1 MNNPIVE
8 KLKGQIQE
16 YRSAEH
22 FKEVLS
28 CYYSGN
34 LRSSIVMLYATV
46 ICDMIYKLERLSSE
60 FNDNR
65 AQQILDEVEAHWE
78 QNPTSPDWETSL
90 PKKCWDAHK
99 ILDAASHSNFE
110 ALQKLRHLCAH
121 PAMKGNREL
130 YQPSSEIVL
139 GHIVNMLREVLTR
152 PALNAKDFINVFL
165 EDLATV
171 KDQMVTIDNLK
182 RYLKARYFDKYDD
195 VVLFY
200 SLFKSLW
207 KLVFYLSNE
216 QCDENREVN
225 YNAMMIM
232 GDEYGPQF
240 LERFDKDSGFFANH
254 IAIDND
260 DFLRLFIKYAN
271 IHIEFFEHLPEDGRI
286 RIISSINSS
295 EDLQALAIFLSS
307 NPLEHIRKS
316 KPQRR
321 NTILYL
327 NDYLR
332 ENVSKAEAL
341 DFNIEQYGDSGS
353 FDQADWR
360 YDNLIGPYLKEFTME
375 QLKRILQ
382 YTNDNGQIY
391 GRRKADMTYR
401 SMKNVVLSKDKN
413 FDFTSYR
420 NFRAI

>member
-1 MNNPIVE
+1 
-8 KLKGQIQE
+8 
-16 YRSAEH
+16 
-22 FKEVLS
+22 
-28 CYYSGN
+28 
-34 LRSSIVMLYATV
+34 
-46 ICDMIYKLERLSSE
+46 
-60 FNDNR
+60 
-65 AQQILDEVEAHWE
+65 
-78 QNPTSPDWETSL
+78 
-90 PKKCWDAHK
+90 
-99 ILDAASHSNFE
+99 
-110 ALQKLRHLCAH
+110 
-121 PAMKGNREL
+121 MKGNREL

-139 GHIVNMLREVLTR
+139 GHIVNMLREILIR

-171 KDQMVTIDNLK
+171 KDQMVTMDNLK

-195 VVLFY
+195 VALFY

-207 KLVFYLSNE
+207 KLVFHLSNE

-225 YNAMMIM
+225 FNAMMIM
-232 GDEYGPQF
+232 SDEYSPQF
-240 LERFDKDSGFFANH
+240 LERFDKDSGLFANH
-254 IAIDND
+254 IAIEND

-295 EDLQALAIFLSS
+295 EDLQAFAIFLSS

-327 NDYLR
+327 SDYLR

-360 YDNLIGPYLKEFTME
+360 YDNLISPYLKEFTMK
-375 QLKRILQ
+375 QLKKILQ

-401 SMKNVVLSKDKN
+401 AMKNVVLSKDEN
-413 FDFTSYR
+413 FDFTQFR

>member
-34 LRSSIVMLYATV
+34 LRSAVVMLYATV
-46 ICDMIYKLERLSSE
+46 ICDMIYKLEKLSSE
-60 FNDNR
+60 FNDTR

-78 QNPTSPDWETSL
+78 QNPTSPDWETTL

-110 ALQKLRHLCAH
+110 SLQKLRHLCAH

-152 PALNAKDFINVFL
+152 PALNAKDFIDVFL
-165 EDLATV
+165 EDIATV
-171 KDQMVTIDNLK
+171 KDQMVTMNNLK
-182 RYLKARYFDKYDD
+182 RYLMARYFDQYDD
-195 VVLFY
+195 VALFF

-216 QCDENREVN
+216 KCDENRDVN
-225 YNAMMIM
+225 WDALMIM
-232 GDEYGPQF
+232 GDEYSTQIID
-240 LERFDKDSGFFANH
+240 RFDKDSSWFANH
-254 IAIDND
+254 ITTDND
-260 DFLRLFIKYAN
+260 DLLRLFIKYVN
-271 IHIEFFEHLPEDGRI
+271 IHVEFFEHLPEDGRI
-286 RIISSINSS
+286 RITSSIDSS
-295 EDLQALAIFLSS
+295 EDLNALAIFLSS

-316 KPQRR
+316 NPQRR
-321 NTILYL
+321 DTILYL
-327 NDYLR
+327 SDYLR
-332 ENVSKAEAL
+332 ENISTAEAY
-341 DFNIEQYGDSGS
+341 DFNIEQYGNSGS

-360 YDNLIGPYLKEFTME
+360 YDNLIGPYLKEFTIE
-375 QLKRILQ
+375 QWKRILT
-382 YTNDNGQIY
+382 YTNNNGQIY

-401 SMKNVVLSKDKN
+401 AMKNVILSKDET
-413 FDFTSYR
+413 FDFKPYR
-420 NFRAI
+420 NFRVI

>member
-34 LRSSIVMLYATV
+34 LRSAVVMLYATV

-130 YQPSSEIVL
+130 YHPSSEIVL

-152 PALNAKDFINVFL
+152 PALNAKDFIDVFL
-165 EDLATV
+165 EDIATV
-171 KDQMVTIDNLK
+171 KDQMVAMDNLK
-182 RYLKARYFDKYDD
+182 RYLMARYFDQYDD
-195 VVLFY
+195 VALFF

-216 QCDENREVN
+216 KCDENRDVN
-225 YNAMMIM
+225 WDALMIM
-232 GDEYGPQF
+232 GDEYSTQIID
-240 LERFDKDSGFFANH
+240 RFDKDSSWFANH
-254 IAIDND
+254 IATDND
-260 DFLRLFIKYAN
+260 DLLRLFIKYVN
-271 IHIEFFEHLPEDGRI
+271 IHVEFFEHLPEDGRI
-286 RIISSINSS
+286 RITSSIDSS
-295 EDLQALAIFLSS
+295 EDLNALAIFLSS

-316 KPQRR
+316 NPQRR
-321 NTILYL
+321 DTILYL
-327 NDYLR
+327 SDYLR
-332 ENVSKAEAL
+332 ENISTAEAF
-341 DFNIEQYGDSGS
+341 DFNIEQYGNSGS

-360 YDNLIGPYLKEFTME
+360 YDNLIGPYLKEFTIE
-375 QLKRILQ
+375 QWKRILT
-382 YTNDNGQIY
+382 YTNNNGQIY

-401 SMKNVVLSKDKN
+401 AMKNVILSKDET
-413 FDFTSYR
+413 FDFTPYR

>member
-34 LRSSIVMLYATV
+34 LRSAVVMLYATV
-46 ICDMIYKLERLSSE
+46 ICDMIYKLEKLSSE
-60 FNDNR
+60 FNDTR

-78 QNPTSPDWETSL
+78 QNPTSPDWETTL

-110 ALQKLRHLCAH
+110 SLQKLRHLCAH

-152 PALNAKDFINVFL
+152 PALNAKDFIDVFL
-165 EDLATV
+165 EDIATV
-171 KDQMVTIDNLK
+171 KDQMVTMDNLK
-182 RYLKARYFDKYDD
+182 RYLMARYFDQYDD
-195 VVLFY
+195 VALFF

-216 QCDENREVN
+216 KCDENRDVN
-225 YNAMMIM
+225 WDALMIM
-232 GDEYGPQF
+232 GDEHSTQIID
-240 LERFDKDSGFFANH
+240 RFDKDSSWFANH
-254 IAIDND
+254 IATDND
-260 DFLRLFIKYAN
+260 DLLRLFIKYVN
-271 IHIEFFEHLPEDGRI
+271 IHVEFFEHLPEDGRI
-286 RIISSINSS
+286 RITSSIDSS
-295 EDLQALAIFLSS
+295 EDLNALAIFLSS

-316 KPQRR
+316 NPQRR
-321 NTILYL
+321 DTILYL
-327 NDYLR
+327 SDYLR
-332 ENVSKAEAL
+332 ENISTAEAY
-341 DFNIEQYGDSGS
+341 DFNIEQYGNSGS

-360 YDNLIGPYLKEFTME
+360 YDNLIGPYLKEFTIE
-375 QLKRILQ
+375 QWKRILT
-382 YTNDNGQIY
+382 YTNNNGQIY

-401 SMKNVVLSKDKN
+401 AMKNVILSKDET
-413 FDFTSYR
+413 FDFTPYR
-420 NFRAI
+420 NFRVI

>member
-34 LRSSIVMLYATV
+34 LRSAVVMLYATV

-90 PKKCWDAHK
+90 PKKCWDEHK

-139 GHIVNMLREVLTR
+139 GHIVNMLREILIR

-171 KDQMVTIDNLK
+171 KDQMVTMDNLK

-195 VVLFY
+195 VALFY

-207 KLVFYLSNE
+207 KLVFHLSNE

-225 YNAMMIM
+225 FNAMMIM
-232 GDEYGPQF
+232 SDEYSPQF
-240 LERFDKDSGFFANH
+240 LERFDKDSGLFANH
-254 IAIDND
+254 IAIEND

-295 EDLQALAIFLSS
+295 EDLQAFAIFLSS

-327 NDYLR
+327 SDYLR

-360 YDNLIGPYLKEFTME
+360 YDNLISPYLKEFTMK
-375 QLKRILQ
+375 QLKKILQ

-401 SMKNVVLSKDKN
+401 AMKNVVLSKDEN
-413 FDFTSYR
+413 FDFTQFR